1 MRALRYH
8 GPYDV
13 RLEHD
18 IPEPEC
24 RPHQVKIKPSWCGI
38 CGSDVH
44 AYMSPTAIPF
54 KETPHPLT
62 GETWPVTLGHEFSGD
77 VVEVGSQAIGS
88 LSVGD
93 RVVVQPTLCCEQ
105 CIPCRGGAENCCTSF
120 GFLGLMGGGGG
131 LSDFV
136 TVDSQYVFKLPDN
149 VPSDI
154 GALVEPF
161 AVAWHAVSQANIS
174 AHNDVVIM
182 GAGPIGLAA
191 LKCIK
196 LRQPRNIIVVD
207 ITPERRRL
215 AEMFGA
221 TVTLDPREEDV
232 VARCKE
238 LCDGVGP
245 AIAMDCAGVAS
256 SIRSAIQAA
265 RPRGR
270 VVNVALWDEA
280 VPFQFNDL
288 LHGEKTITGSCSY
301 SRDDFENVIRAI
313 GDGSINV
320 DNMITRKTTM
330 TRVVEDG
337 FQALL
342 QEKEKHVKILIDA
355 RLP

>member
-1 MRALRYH
+1 M
-8 GPYDV
+8 
-13 RLEHD
+13 
-18 IPEPEC
+18 
-24 RPHQVKIKPSWCGI
+24 
-38 CGSDVH
+38 
-44 AYMSPTAIPF
+44 
-54 KETPHPLT
+54 
-62 GETWPVTLGHEFSGD
+62 
-77 VVEVGSQAIGS
+77 
-88 LSVGD
+88 
-93 RVVVQPTLCCEQ
+93 
-105 CIPCRGGAENCCTSF
+105 
-120 GFLGLMGGGGG
+120 LMGGGGG

-136 TVDSQYVFKLPDN
+136 AIDSRYVFKLPDN
-149 VPSDI
+149 VPSDV

-174 AHNDVVIM
+174 AHDDVVIM

-191 LKCIK
+191 IKCIK

-215 AEMFGA
+215 AQMFGA
-221 TVTLDPREEDV
+221 TAILDPWEDDV

-245 AIAMDCAGVAS
+245 IVAMDCAGVPS
-256 SIRSAIQAA
+256 SIKSAIQAV

-270 VVNVALWDEA
+270 VVDVALWEKA

-301 SRDDFENVIRAI
+301 SREDFENVIRAME
-313 GDGSINV
+313 DGLINV
-320 DNMITRKTTM
+320 ENMITRKTTM

-342 QEKEKHVKILIDA
+342 QEKEKHVKIIIDA